1 MDTGLA
7 RVKTANDVEG
17 ALPAVAT
24 LSHTDSYVS
33 PISPSSPAYHTPAT
47 EKGLTQAAT
56 TTSQRTTA
64 NRVLSR
70 FRTADSI
77 PLTPPPDG
85 GVNAWLMTFMACLV
99 NFNTWGFVNSFGV
112 FQTYYVNT
120 MQIGSPSAVSW
131 IGSVHVF
138 LVFGIGTFSGRA
150 TDAGYFHPVFA
161 IGSLIYCVGILSLSF
176 CDQYWQVFLCH
187 SLTVGFGAG
196 LAFVP
201 SIAVAASYFS
211 HTKRGAALALVVC
224 GSSAGGLVFPA
235 VAEQMLP
242 RHGFAWTVRTIFFIE
257 ATLATVAACVMRP
270 RLPPRRAGPIIEWT
284 ALREG
289 PYTLFLISIF
299 FSFCA
304 LYIGFFYIGS
314 FGRDVLG
321 VSQAT
326 GIQLLL
332 TMNGVGI
339 VARVFPNI
347 IADRLSGPLNLII
360 PYSIITAVVFFSW
373 LAVDS
378 VSGLWTWAVVQGI
391 SNAGIQAL
399 FPVVLTSLT
408 DDPKKMGVRS
418 GMGFTVAGMAV
429 LIGPPIAGALV
440 ERLDGDY
447 MGLQLFGGCMLAL
460 AAAFQ
465 IAARVAKVGWGL
477 RRKI

>member
-1 MDTGLA
+1 MDTTLT
-7 RVKTANDVEG
+7 RTVTAKDAEDVP
-17 ALPAVAT
+17 PAFAT
-24 LSHTDSYVS
+24 LSHTDSFVS
-33 PISPSSPAYHTPAT
+33 PVSHSEPAYHPPAT
-47 EKGLTQAAT
+47 EKGLTQTTT
-56 TTSQRTTA
+56 TTSQRTAA

-85 GVNAWLMTFMACLV
+85 GVNAWIMTFMACLV

-211 HTKRGAALALVVC
+211 HAKRGAALALVSLNKC
-224 GSSAGGLVFPA
+224 FPA
-235 VAEQMLP
+235 MAL
-242 RHGFAWTVRTIFFIE
+242 HGPCGPYSSSRRPI
-257 ATLATVAACVMRP
+257 ATVAACVMRP

-304 LYIGFFYIGS
+304 LYVGFFYIGS

-332 TMNGVGI
+332 TMNGVGL
-339 VARVFPNI
+339 VARVIPNI
-347 IADRLSGPLNLII
+347 IADRATGPLNLII

-378 VSGLWTWAVVQGI
+378 VSGLWTWAVVQGV

-418 GMGFTVAGMAV
+418 GMGFTTAGMAV

-465 IAARVAKVGWGL
+465 IAARWAKVGWGI
-477 RRKI
+477 RRKV